1 MNTVFN
7 NKNIPSEL
15 GIVIGTVTSSKD
27 IVNEALKA
35 PKGEI
40 NMCKA
45 LEMLKDEGRAEG
57 RAEGRVEGVIEGVV
71 KTYKQLNASKETLI
85 DYLQSECGVS
95 KEKATE
101 YIRKYW

>member
-15 GIVIGTVTSSKD
+15 GIVIGTLTSSRD
-27 IVNEALKA
+27 IVDEALKA

-45 LEMLKDEGRAEG
+45 LEMLKDEG

-95 KEKATE
+95 KEKAAE
-101 YIRKYW
+101 YINKYW